1 MQTIRT
7 RALPTLLALTLLG
20 ATAGSALGQQIPETG
35 GRFFGLVGGAFGD
48 GNITPLVSGGAGI
61 RITPNLG
68 LDFEVLYAH
77 DLGLPTDNDVIIQTF
92 GAAFAPVERIERSRL
107 VTFLTK
113 MTVEFPVADGRVWPY
128 LTGGGGVGNLRQTT
142 VFRNL
147 PLPLAQELGVQIF
160 PPPDVVHC
168 FSRRRVK
175 EHPVYC
181 EIPAECILFFVA
193 KLDIRRP
200 AAVQIRTIA
209 LQAAACGH
217 GRF

>member
-1 MQTIRT
+1 MPTIRT

-61 RITPNLG
+61 RVTPNLG

-77 DLGLPTDNDVIIQTF
+77 DLGLPTDNDIIIQTF

-113 MTVEFPVADGRVWPY
+113 MTVEFPVADGRIWPY

-142 VFRNL
+142 AFRNL
-147 PLPLAQELGVQIF
+147 PLPLAQQLGVQIF
-160 PPPDVVHC
+160 PPPEFDETANDLALTIGGGLDV
-168 FSRRRVK
+168 RVWK
-175 EHPVYC
+175 GLGVGTDVRYLRLLDDTEG
-181 EIPAECILFFVA
+181 FDFVFVTA
-193 KLDIRRP
+193 RISY
-200 AAVQIRTIA
+200 
-209 LQAAACGH
+209 
-217 GRF
+217 RF